1 MKLIQELL
9 LMQKPSSIE
18 QMVDFLATIVLFSGP
33 ISVQA
38 SYYR

>member
-1 MKLIQELL
+1 MKFL

-18 QMVDFLATIVLFSGP
+18 KMIDFLATIVLFSGS

-38 SYYR
+38 PYYR